1 MEIRFRVSGKT
12 GTRLLSAPRR
22 YQIIRIDALHHSGPK
37 WDACTLRGS
46 AHAIQIALLRKETQ
60 IQKLVVN
67 FTQKCLPDSGK
78 TERNSP
84 AIPGAS
90 AKRPDRCPTPPL
102 GELGCS
108 PFASSAE
115 AERSVTIAF
124 ANESSGIHGNL
135 AFTLTWCAYRHSETF
150 LLNHTQIHP
159 LLGPLS
165 LWYIAANENCHRIR
179 KLLFFRQSSG
189 EIPPPLFL
197 TF

>member
-102 GELGCS
+102 GELGCPPSRALRKPKGQS
-108 PFASSAE
+108 PL
-115 AERSVTIAF
+115 
-124 ANESSGIHGNL
+124 HLQMNL
-135 AFTLTWCAYRHSETF
+135 QEYTATLH
-150 LLNHTQIHP
+150 LP
-159 LLGPLS
+159 
-165 LWYIAANENCHRIR
+165 
-179 KLLFFRQSSG
+179 
-189 EIPPPLFL
+189 
-197 TF
+197 